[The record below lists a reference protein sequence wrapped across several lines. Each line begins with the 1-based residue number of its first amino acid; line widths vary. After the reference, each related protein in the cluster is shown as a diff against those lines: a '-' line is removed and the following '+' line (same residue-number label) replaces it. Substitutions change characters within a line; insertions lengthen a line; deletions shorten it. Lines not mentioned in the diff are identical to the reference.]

1 MVYTVRNILWDFYIK
16 DQESCADWKLW
27 DKLQTGPWKEFAIP
41 NPAGMYPDK
50 VHLSKRRLSLLLSD
64 LIRVLFHYPLSREAC
79 IRCNLEC
86 GRLNREAEAEVVRK
100 ILDQL
105 NPEDTFLC
113 KL

>member
-41 NPAGMYPDK
+41 NPAGMYPDE

-64 LIRVLFHYPLSREAC
+64 LIRVLFHFPLSREAC
-79 IRCNLEC
+79 IRRNLEC
-86 GRLNREAEAEVVRK
+86 SRLNREAEAEVVRK

-105 NPEDTFLC
+105 NLEDTFLC

>member
-1 MVYTVRNILWDFYIK
+1 MVYTMRNILQDFCIK
-16 DQESCADWKLW
+16 DHDEDWKLL
-27 DKLQTGPWKEFAIP
+27 DKLQSGPWKGFVTP
-41 NPAGMYPDK
+41 NPAGMYPDEI
-50 VHLSKRRLSLLLSD
+50 HLNKRRLSLLLSD
-64 LIRVLFHYPLSREAC
+64 LIRVLFHFPLSREAC

-86 GRLNREAEAEVVRK
+86 GRLNCEAEAEVIRK